1 MKCEYCDNE
10 VPAGS
15 TRCPSCGATV
25 KAEAAQPQQAAPS
38 VAAAPSVIVVPAAAM
53 GAQPPH
59 PPKSRTAYVVLG
71 ILLGGMG
78 IHNFYAGYSGRAIA
92 QLLLSILSCGYL
104 GLFVWIWAVIE
115 ACTVKQDSS
124 GVQFA

>member
-10 VPAGS
+10 VPPGS

-25 KAEAAQPQQAAPS
+25 KVEAAQPAAPAA
-38 VAAAPSVIVVPAAAM
+38 AAAPSVIVVPAAAM
-53 GAQPPH
+53 GAQPLH
-59 PPKSRTAYVVLG
+59 PPKSRTAYVILG
-71 ILLGGMG
+71 IFLGGLG
-78 IHNFYAGYSGRAIA
+78 IHNFYAGFTGRAIV

-104 GLFVWIWAVIE
+104 SLVSWLWAIVE
-115 ACTVKQDSS
+115 VCTVKYDSS